1 MRAGLMKV
9 YWSGAAIALMAD
21 VQLRERS
28 GGKESLDVIL
38 DRFQACCLPSDRV
51 WSGPE
56 LFAQFDELASAPVFE
71 PLYRRFADTAGF
83 PDTSELFERLGLAV
97 SDGKV
102 RIRLLAELRAIR
114 KSILKTNDDAASWR
128 EQLAAN

>member
-1 MRAGLMKV
+1 
-9 YWSGAAIALMAD
+9 
-21 VQLRERS
+21 
-28 GGKESLDVIL
+28 
-38 DRFQACCLPSDRV
+38 
-51 WSGPE
+51 